1 MYPLEGLPQ
10 NMYTMTFMWT
20 ILAVEQVLSAV
31 GYQMIPHDIQPY
43 KLYKHIS
50 TTSKLMKQFKR
61 EMIY

>member
-31 GYQMIPHDIQPY
+31 GYQMIPHDIEPY
-43 KLYKHIS
+43 KLYKHI
-50 TTSKLMKQFKR
+50 
-61 EMIY
+61 

>member
-1 MYPLEGLPQ
+1 
-10 NMYTMTFMWT
+10 MYTITFMWK

>member
-1 MYPLEGLPQ
+1 MDKISLK

-20 ILAVEQVLSAV
+20 ILTVEQVLSAV

-43 KLYKHIS
+43 KLYKHIQ
-50 TTSKLMKQFKR
+50 TTSKFIKQFKS